1 MGAIKAGVSVVT
13 FNDKENADALDHA
26 LTSTKAKGLIFAA
39 DSPMGNNQTRGTVVN
54 NLMPELSKM
63 YLGDELNVSRYPNLT
78 QIIQT
83 GFKAIRGV
91 NLFKDLTVYA
101 SP

>member
-1 MGAIKAGVSVVT
+1 MGAIKAGVAVVT
-13 FNDKENADALDHA
+13 ITDKENIDALDYA
-26 LTSTKAKGLIFAA
+26 LSSSKAKGLIFSPDTPMA
-39 DSPMGNNQTRGTVVN
+39 DKVTRGGAIN
-54 NLMPELSKM
+54 KLMPELSKM
-63 YLGDELNVSRYPNLT
+63 YLGDELKVSRYPNLT

-83 GFKAIRGV
+83 GFKGIRGV